1 MTVAVTDELVAAL
14 EGFRGSLVRP
24 GDVAYDA
31 ERRVYNGLI
40 DKRPGLI
47 AQCQGVADVVAALR
61 FARENGLDVG
71 VRGAGHSVS
80 GRGMCDGGVL
90 VDLSKSKGIFVD
102 PAARTVRAQGGVTWG
117 ELNRETQLHGLAVT
131 GGVVSTTGIAGL
143 TLGGGL
149 GWLIPK
155 YGMAVDNLV
164 SAEVV
169 TADGLV
175 LTASEDE
182 HSDLFWGLRGGG
194 ANFGVVTTFQYRLHA
209 VGPVLTGGLVA
220 HPFDAARDVLRFFR
234 DFTSGDLPDELMVVG
249 ALVHAPDGS
258 GTPLAAIAVCHVG
271 APDDATRD
279 LEPVV
284 GFGAPIL
291 SQIGPIPYEAQN
303 AMLDGAYPP
312 GSLNYWKSSF
322 VRELSDEA
330 IDALVDGFARCP
342 SPVTSVVLEHFH
354 GAVCRVP
361 VDATAF
367 PHRQPGYNLVL
378 TSVWFD
384 PETTDA
390 NVAWTRELYGAL
402 TPDLRDG
409 RYVNYLD
416 EDDLRADAARSAY
429 GPAYA
434 RLVEV
439 KRAYDPKN
447 VFRHNA
453 NVVP

>member
-1 MTVAVTDELVAAL
+1 MAVALTDEPVAAL
-14 EGFRGSLVRP
+14 EGFRGSLLRP
-24 GDVAYDA
+24 GDAAYDV

-40 DKRPGLI
+40 DKRPDLI
-47 AQCQGVADVVAALR
+47 AQCQGVADVAAAIR
-61 FARENGLDVG
+61 FARENGLEIG

-90 VDLSKSKGIFVD
+90 VDLSKAKGVFVD

-117 ELNRETQLHGLAVT
+117 ELNRETQMHGLAVT

-155 YGMAVDNLV
+155 YGMAVDNLA

-169 TADGLV
+169 TADGRV

-182 HSDLFWGLRGGG
+182 HPDLFWGVRGGG
-194 ANFGVVTTFQYRLHA
+194 GNFGVVTTFQYRLHP
-209 VGPVLTGGLVA
+209 VGPVVTGGLVA
-220 HPFDAARDVLRFFR
+220 HPFEAARDVLRLFR
-234 DFTSGDLPDELMVVG
+234 DFTSRDLPDELMAVG

-258 GTPLAAIAVCHVG
+258 GMPLAAIAVCHVG
-271 APDDATRD
+271 GAEEAARD

-284 GFGAPIL
+284 AFGTPIV
-291 SQIGPIPYEAQN
+291 SQIAPLPYEAQN

-330 IDALVDGFARCP
+330 IDALVERFEQCP
-342 SPVTSVVLEHFH
+342 SPVSSVVLEHFH

-384 PETTDA
+384 PSATEA
-390 NVAWTRELYGAL
+390 NVEWTRGLYGAL
-402 TPDLRDG
+402 TPDLAEG

-416 EDDLRADAARSAY
+416 EDDLRADAARAAY

-439 KRAYDPKN
+439 KRAYDPDN
-447 VFRHNA
+447 VFRQNA
-453 NVVP
+453 NVIP